1 MLKVLLGDPNARK
14 LKRYRPDVVETNL
27 LEEDI
32 QPLSDEDLAA
42 KTGEFKQRLEKGE
55 SLEDILTEAFAVVRE
70 ASRRVLGMRH
80 FDVQLIGGMV
90 LHAGQ
95 IAEMKT
101 GEGKTLVATLP
112 TYLNALTGK
121 GAHVVTVNDYL
132 ARRDAEWMGQIHRF
146 LGLEVGLIQQG
157 MSPAERKRNYA
168 CDITYGTNSEFG
180 FDYLRDNMSTSI
192 EDVVQR
198 PFNFCVIDEVDSI
211 LVDEARTP
219 LIISGQVER
228 PSEKYTRAAEVAD
241 KLNPD
246 DHYEVDEKA
255 RNVLLNDEGFIL
267 AEELLGVQDLFD
279 PKDPWAHYV
288 FNAIK
293 GKELFVKDVNYI
305 VRNGEVVIVDEFT
318 GRVMPGRRWSDG
330 LHQAIEAKEHAEIQP
345 ETQTLASITYQN
357 FFLLYPKLS
366 GMTGTAKTEEA
377 EFEKI
382 YDLEVT
388 VIDTNK
394 PSQRRDLS
402 DVVYKTESG
411 DPERIAKDCLEQ
423 VRAQKPVLIRSSDL
437 EKVRRIK
444 QILDANLGNNPARI
458 AELSFKDQS
467 DLLGWAKKPG
477 NVTLTASSDVETLVK
492 SEVEDI
498 YTIGIQGKWLQ
509 IAKECQEMHE
519 QDRPVLVGTTSVE
532 KSELLSSLLAQIGVP
547 HNLLNAKP
555 ENVEREAEI
564 VAQAGRSDAV
574 TIATNMA
581 GRGTD
586 IILGG
591 NADYMA
597 RLKLREYLMPR
608 IVKPEDD
615 DLMVSVPGTKGR
627 SKSQGFGDSQKKVKT
642 WKASPDIFP
651 TELSAETDGFLKET
665 VDFAVETYGDR
676 SLPELEAEDKVAIAA
691 EKAPTDDPV
700 VQKLREAYNL
710 ILKEYEE
717 YTDDEHDKVVAAGGL
732 HVIGTERHESRRVDN
747 QLRGRAGR
755 QGDPGSTRFFLSL
768 EDNLLRIFGGDRVAG
783 LMNMFRVEEDMPIE
797 SGMLTRSL
805 ENAQKKVETY
815 YYDIRKQVFEYDE
828 VMNNQRRA
836 IYAERRRVLEG
847 QDLKEL
853 VITYATRTMDDIVE
867 AYINPELPS
876 EEWKL
881 PEMVDKVKEF
891 VYLLAD
897 LEPSQLEDLSVGE
910 IKTFLHEQ
918 VRTAYDMKEAQV
930 DQAKP
935 GLMREAERFFILQ
948 QIDTL
953 WREHLQQM
961 DALRETVG
969 LRGYGQKDPL
979 IEYKSEGYEVFLD
992 MMTGIRR
999 NVVYTLFQFQPQAQP
1014 QVKASQQVG

>member
-1 MLKVLLGDPNARK
+1 MLKALLGDPNARK
-14 LKRYRPDVVETNL
+14 LKRYKPDVVEINL
-27 LEEDI
+27 LEEEI

-42 KTGEFKQRLEKGE
+42 KTGEFRQRLDQGE
-55 SLEDILTEAFAVVRE
+55 SLDDILTEAFAVVRE

-90 LHAGQ
+90 LHEGQ

-112 TYLNALTGK
+112 CYLNALTGK

-132 ARRDAEWMGQIHRF
+132 ARRDAEWMGQVHRF

-157 MSPAERKRNYA
+157 MSPTERKKNYS

-180 FDYLRDNMSTSI
+180 FDYLRDNMATSI

-211 LVDEARTP
+211 LIDEARTP

-228 PSEKYTRAAEVAD
+228 PSEKYTKAAEVASQ
-241 KLNPD
+241 LNAD

-255 RNVLLNDEGFIL
+255 RNVLLTDEGFIL

-279 PKDPWAHYV
+279 PKDPWAHYI

-305 VRNGEVVIVDEFT
+305 VRNDEVVIVDEFT

-330 LHQAIEAKEHAEIQP
+330 LHQAIEAKEHVDIQP

-388 VIDTNK
+388 IIDTNR
-394 PSQRRDLS
+394 PSRRRDLA
-402 DVVYKTESG
+402 DVVYKTEM
-411 DPERIAKDCLEQ
+411 AKWKAL
-423 VRAQKPVLIRSSDL
+423 A
-437 EKVRRIK
+437 
-444 QILDANLGNNPARI
+444 G
-458 AELSFKDQS
+458 
-467 DLLGWAKKPG
+467 
-477 NVTLTASSDVETLVK
+477 
-492 SEVEDI
+492 
-498 YTIGIQGKWLQ
+498 
-509 IAKECQEMHE
+509 ECAEMHE
-519 QDRPVLVGTTSVE
+519 TGRPVLVGTTSVE
-532 KSELLSSLLAQIGVP
+532 KSELLSALLAERDIP

-564 VAQAGRSDAV
+564 VAQAGRGGAV

-597 RLKLREYLMPR
+597 RLKVREYLMPR

-615 DLMVSVPGTKGR
+615 EELMVSVPGTTKAR
-627 SKSQGFGDSQKKVKT
+627 NKAQGFGDGKKKVKT

-651 TELSAETDGFLKET
+651 TELSPETENFLKET
-665 VDFAVETYGDR
+665 VDLAVETYGDR
-676 SLPELEAEDKVAIAA
+676 SLPELQAEDKVAIAA
-691 EKAPTDDPV
+691 EKAPTEDPV
-700 VQKLREAYNL
+700 LQKLREAYNRVL
-710 ILKEYEE
+710 AEYET
-717 YTDDEHDKVVAAGGL
+717 YTDAEHDKVIEAGGL

-805 ENAQKKVETY
+805 EGAQKKVETY

-853 VITYATRTMDDIVE
+853 VITYAVRTMDDIVN
-867 AYINPELPS
+867 AYINPELPP

-891 VYLLAD
+891 VYLLSD
-897 LEPSQLEDLSVGE
+897 LEPSQLEDLSFGE

-999 NVVYTLFQFQPQAQP
+999 NVVYTMFQFQPQTKP
-1014 QVKASQQVG
+1014 QVKTSQEVG